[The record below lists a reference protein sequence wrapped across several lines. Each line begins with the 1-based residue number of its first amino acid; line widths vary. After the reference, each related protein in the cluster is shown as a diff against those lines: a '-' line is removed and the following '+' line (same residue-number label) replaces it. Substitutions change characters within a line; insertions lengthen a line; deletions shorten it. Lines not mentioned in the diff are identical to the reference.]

1 MIASG
6 EDSPEALSGFVK
18 FHPQYPVLKVP
29 GGACGPPCASRSRL
43 ARGCILRASPPRV
56 KGKFGFGR
64 NYSGARE
71 DSAGPSG
78 FPQLAQS
85 LPRGPCRPSL
95 WRSLHNLF
103 LAAQSFRDSRDKGFA
118 FHGASS
124 AAWAKAPAVPLD
136 WPISAVAS
144 AIDQGRP
151 AGRWPACRPFHRSGD
166 AVAEI
171 AGEEGASEPAADPRR
186 PAKRFSRG
194 RSRVPEPRGAHAA
207 QRRMRHRPAAPPGA
221 WVGLAATPPS
231 SPPTGPRRRGPS
243 IGGRLRQ
250 AADAGVREP
259 AAAESGSAPI
269 PSTAFAP
276 PSGGCL
282 PRANRPLR
290 ARRGR
295 GGQAP
300 NASPPRC
307 GSPRCARTGPARP
320 PRARRRR
327 ARPGLA
333 MPMGGEGALSARALE
348 WAGESGRTRKGRR
361 PAPTPLNET
370 RFLSYKPFPS
380 YGPGSKKEG
389 PAVSGGPLGY
399 PWWSLGGSNP

>member
-29 GGACGPPCASRSRL
+29 GGASRPPCASRSRL

-64 NYSGARE
+64 IYCGARA
-71 DSAGPSG
+71 DSAEPSG
-78 FPQLAQS
+78 FSQLMQS

-95 WRSLHNLF
+95 WRSLHNLPST
-103 LAAQSFRDSRDKGFA
+103 AQSFRDSRDRSFA

-136 WPISAVAS
+136 WPISVAAS

-151 AGRWPACRPFHRSGD
+151 TGRWPACRPSHRSG
-166 AVAEI
+166 A
-171 AGEEGASEPAADPRR
+171 
-186 PAKRFSRG
+186 
-194 RSRVPEPRGAHAA
+194 
-207 QRRMRHRPAAPPGA
+207 AAPPDA
-221 WVGLAATPPS
+221 WVGLAAGPAEAGGRPPMGE
-231 SPPTGPRRRGPS
+231 PLLRGPA
-243 IGGRLRQ
+243 GGLDGGVVARAAPAGEGPPDIERLQQ
-250 AADAGVREP
+250 AADAGVREL
-259 AAAESGSAPI
+259 AAAESESAPI

-282 PRANRPLR
+282 PWANRPLR
-290 ARRGR
+290 TRRGR

-300 NASPPRC
+300 NASPPC
-307 GSPRCARTGPARP
+307 LGLPRCARTGPARP
-320 PRARRRR
+320 PRARGGR
-327 ARPGLA
+327 ARAPRPRDAHARRGRAFAPGRLN
-333 MPMGGEGALSARALE
+333 G
-348 WAGESGRTRKGRR
+348 AGESGRTRKGRR

-370 RFLSYKPFPS
+370 HFLSYKPFPS
-380 YGPGSKKEG
+380 YGPEKQKKRG
-389 PAVSGGPLGY
+389 PPSPAGPSGIR
-399 PWWSLGGSNP
+399 GGA

>member
-29 GGACGPPCASRSRL
+29 GGASRPPCASRSRL
-43 ARGCILRASPPRV
+43 ARRCILRASPPRV

-64 NYSGARE
+64 NYSGARA
-71 DSAGPSG
+71 DSAESSA

-85 LPRGPCRPSL
+85 LPMNPCRLSL
-95 WRSLHNLF
+95 WRSLHNLP
-103 LAAQSFRDSRDKGFA
+103 LTAQSFRDSRDKSFA
-118 FHGASS
+118 FHGASF
-124 AAWAKAPAVPLD
+124 AAWAKAPAIPLD
-136 WPISAVAS
+136 WPISVVAS

-151 AGRWPACRPFHRSGD
+151 GGRWSACRPFYRSGAD
-166 AVAEI
+166 GDGVAEV

-194 RSRVPEPRGAHAA
+194 QSRIPELRGAHAA

-221 WVGLAATPPS
+221 WVGLAAEPAEAGGRPPID
-231 SPPTGPRRRGPS
+231 GPLLRGPA
-243 IGGRLRQ
+243 GGLDGRVAARAAPAGEGPPDVERLRQ

-282 PRANRPLR
+282 PWANRPLR

-300 NASPPRC
+300 NASPPCR

-320 PRARRRR
+320 PRARGGR
-327 ARPGLA
+327 AR
-333 MPMGGEGALSARALE
+333 ARRPRDAH
-348 WAGESGRTRKGRR
+348 GRR
-361 PAPTPLNET
+361 GRAF
-370 RFLSYKPFPS
+370 R
-380 YGPGSKKEG
+380 PG
-389 PAVSGGPLGY
+389 A
-399 PWWSLGGSNP
+399 